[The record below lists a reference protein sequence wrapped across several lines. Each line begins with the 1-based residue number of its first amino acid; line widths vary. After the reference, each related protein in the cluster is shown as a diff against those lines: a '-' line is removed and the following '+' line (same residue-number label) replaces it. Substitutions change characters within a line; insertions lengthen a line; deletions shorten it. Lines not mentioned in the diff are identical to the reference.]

1 MSCFRSKDISSCE
14 CYISTSID
22 ICTGWLCAFRLT
34 TSHSVLSKLISS
46 PCKIIS
52 LVKEQRC
59 LLAFNAKIY
68 FPALALALRV
78 AKAHKGLF
86 GSESISILEYL
97 YTQNV
102 FGNLGISKGISKS
115 QGI

>member
-1 MSCFRSKDISSCE
+1 MIVCFSLDHKSFGFEQTDLQSMQNNLPCEGTKMSSS
-14 CYISTSID
+14 
-22 ICTGWLCAFRLT
+22 A
-34 TSHSVLSKLISS
+34 
-46 PCKIIS
+46 
-52 LVKEQRC
+52 QRQ
-59 LLAFNAKIY
+59 IY
-68 FPALALALRV
+68 FPAAALALRL